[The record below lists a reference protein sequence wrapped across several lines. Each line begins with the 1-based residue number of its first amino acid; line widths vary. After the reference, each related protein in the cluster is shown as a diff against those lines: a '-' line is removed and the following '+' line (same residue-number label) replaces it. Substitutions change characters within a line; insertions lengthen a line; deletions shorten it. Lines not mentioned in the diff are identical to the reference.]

1 MVSGP
6 RMLKTVRKP
15 SSLRMAPTYF
25 IEVWY
30 FWAKKKHM
38 PASFS
43 ISTHRFGLCWMLMP
57 SASWQ
62 SAVPHSDDAA
72 RLPCLATFTLPAAHT
87 SAAEVEMLKLWAL
100 SPPVPTISNTSMPGS
115 TFVAWSRMAA
125 AQPAIS
131 SVVSARALLVDS
143 AARNAAFWVGLV
155 SPDMISFITA

>member
-1 MVSGP
+1 
-6 RMLKTVRKP
+6 ML
-15 SSLRMAPTYF
+15 
-25 IEVWY
+25 I
-30 FWAKKKHM
+30 
-38 PASFS
+38 
-43 ISTHRFGLCWMLMP
+43 P

-62 SAVPHSDDAA
+62 SAVPHRDDAA